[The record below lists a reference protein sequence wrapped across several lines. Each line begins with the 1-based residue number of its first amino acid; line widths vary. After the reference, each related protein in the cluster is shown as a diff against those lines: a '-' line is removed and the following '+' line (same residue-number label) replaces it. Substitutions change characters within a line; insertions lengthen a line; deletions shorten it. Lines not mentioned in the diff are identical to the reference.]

1 MNKSTQPHL
10 HLNAPHLPDAPSW
23 WPLASGWWLTIGIL
37 LCLTLGVLLYL
48 RLRQKKLRSKK
59 VALALFSSQQLS
71 PSSAMELLR
80 QATLSYYPRKR
91 IAKLHG
97 EGWYQ
102 FLDSQTNQPRF
113 VEKQSQWQQAL
124 YNAKSLESME
134 NNSQQLIDDCQQWV
148 AQALPPK
155 RKGRE

>member
-10 HLNAPHLPDAPSW
+10 NLNAPHLPTAPSW
-23 WPLASGWWLTIGIL
+23 WPLASGWWLTLLIL
-37 LCLTLGVLLYL
+37 FCLTLGIFLYL
-48 RLRQKKLRSKK
+48 RWRQKKLRSKK
-59 VALALFSSQQLS
+59 VALALFASQSLT

-80 QATLSYYPRKR
+80 QATLSYYPRTR

-97 EGWYQ
+97 KDWYQ
-102 FLDSQTNQPRF
+102 FLDSQTNQPCF

-124 YNAKSLESME
+124 YNVKSAE
-134 NNSQQLIDDCQQWV
+134 NNHQQLIDDCQTWV